1 MPTETKNSKMVQLL
15 GYLGLV
21 PFVFP
26 SVIVWN
32 LSFNTPVE
40 FLFLIFCSYSLLV
53 CSFLAGSIWAFNIN
67 LNQSPLGSIVLFFMP
82 FFASILMLVLFN
94 QAIALSVVN
103 INAIEHLISIAL
115 LLLLLSS
122 YVVLYVYE
130 VKLLAHKNYYRK
142 MRFWLTLIV
151 ILAHSSW
158 LLFFYINFL
167 K

>member
-1 MPTETKNSKMVQLL
+1 
-15 GYLGLV
+15 
-21 PFVFP
+21 
-26 SVIVWN
+26 
-32 LSFNTPVE
+32 
-40 FLFLIFCSYSLLV
+40 
-53 CSFLAGSIWAFNIN
+53 
-67 LNQSPLGSIVLFFMP
+67 MP

-142 MRFWLTLIV
+142 MRFWLTLVV